1 MGLLGTCGVPASSCC
16 RHVDISTAVHR
27 AGVPSTSGPL
37 PAHGPSPAPV
47 DAGRARRTLAGRFP
61 DVVRHPRR
69 SAAVSTTSRHCRRRP
84 GDDASSEQAVTRC
97 TPVRPQTVHIL
108 GDNSSTSRPGTGRSP
123 LRTASPARSAGRE
136 QGCPQLWRS
145 RPGWERRVTSSRP
158 AGCGQP
164 RGTCGHRG
172 AAGRQRD
179 RRTICWALGPCR
191 RRWSPTSPQSG
202 HLHRAPGGDNFGERA
217 VIGARRTA
225 SSPKLR
231 QLLGT
236 RGLTAFREPDFP
248 DGDVLERP
256 PCRGPTRGTSGGGQ
270 GGPSSTG
277 GRGS

>member
-47 DAGRARRTLAGRFP
+47 DAGRARRVLAGRFP
-61 DVVRHPRR
+61 EVVRHPRR

-158 AGCGQP
+158 AGSGRLRGTCGHRGRQNGDFP
-164 RGTCGHRG
+164 EVARRLPGGTPGRSPHQLLGTRALTPPLEPDFPAVGALAPDARWGQLRGTCGHRG
-172 AAGRQRD
+172 AQNRDFPEVASRASGGRRRD
-179 RRTICWALGPCR
+179 RRANCWALGP
-191 RRWSPTSPQSG
+191 
-202 HLHRAPGGDNFGERA
+202 
-217 VIGARRTA
+217 
-225 SSPKLR
+225 
-231 QLLGT
+231 
-236 RGLTAFREPDFP
+236 
-248 DGDVLERP
+248 
-256 PCRGPTRGTSGGGQ
+256 
-270 GGPSSTG
+270 
-277 GRGS
+277 